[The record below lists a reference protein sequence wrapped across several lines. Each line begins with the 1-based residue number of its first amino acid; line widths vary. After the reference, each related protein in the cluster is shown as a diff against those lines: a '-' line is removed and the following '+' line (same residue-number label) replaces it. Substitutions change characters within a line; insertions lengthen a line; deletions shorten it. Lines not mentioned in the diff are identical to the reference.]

1 MARILRYRRDL
12 PNLSPLDRQLIAWL
26 RRTRAPVSAAE
37 ARHEGR
43 PVRHPAVARAVA
55 ELRGFG
61 VPTKLA
67 FVWST
72 TGSGVEEDHPRT
84 IHVHRG
90 MLLADR
96 APAAVLARSARTAA
110 LDLADVARHEIG
122 HALLFLDD
130 AVARTAGFKALF
142 GDVASRYR
150 VSTAADE
157 VERRLRRHGGFANPR
172 YRRVISLYAA
182 AHPHERF
189 AEAVK
194 VALATRGDDAAAA
207 RFVAEHRLAGVVLEQ
222 VAFAAG
228 WLSKYKKT

>member
-1 MARILRYRRDL
+1 V
-12 PNLSPLDRQLIAWL
+12 AWL

-37 ARHEGR
+37 ARHEGK
-43 PVRHPAVARAVA
+43 PARHRGITRALA

-61 VPTKLA
+61 VPTKID
-67 FVWST
+67 FIWST
-72 TGSGVEEDHPRT
+72 TGSGVEEEHPRT

-90 MLLADR
+90 MLLAGR

-130 AVARTAGFKALF
+130 AVTRTPGFRALF
-142 GDVASRYR
+142 GDISSRYR
-150 VSTAADE
+150 VGTAADE
-157 VERRLRRHGGFANPR
+157 VERRLTRHGGLANPR

-194 VALATRGDDAAAA
+194 LALATRGAPRAAA
-207 RFVAEHRLAGVVLEQ
+207 RFTTAHGLADIVLDQ

-228 WLSKYKKT
+228 WLRTYRKT

>member
-1 MARILRYRRDL
+1 M
-12 PNLSPLDRQLIAWL
+12 
-26 RRTRAPVSAAE
+26 SAAE

-43 PVRHPAVARAVA
+43 PARHPGIARALT

-61 VPTKLA
+61 VPTKLD

-96 APAAVLARSARTAA
+96 APAAVLARSMRTAA
-110 LDLADVARHEIG
+110 LDLADVARHELG

-130 AVARTAGFKALF
+130 AVTRTPGFRALF
-142 GDVASRYR
+142 GDITSRYR
-150 VSTAADE
+150 VGTAADE
-157 VERRLRRHGGFANPR
+157 IERRLTRHGGLANPR
-172 YRRVISLYAA
+172 YRKVVSLYAA
-182 AHPHERF
+182 SHPHERF

-194 VALATRGDDAAAA
+194 VALLTRGNPATAA
-207 RFVAEHRLAGVVLEQ
+207 RFAASHDLAEIVVEQ

-228 WLSKYKKT
+228 WLRTYRTP